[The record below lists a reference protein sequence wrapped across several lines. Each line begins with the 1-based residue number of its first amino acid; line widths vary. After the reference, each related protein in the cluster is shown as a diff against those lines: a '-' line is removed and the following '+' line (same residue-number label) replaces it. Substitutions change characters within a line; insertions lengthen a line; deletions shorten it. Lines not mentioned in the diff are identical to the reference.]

1 MLKRT
6 YRRFQQYNY
15 SLTVILITLL
25 IAFYSYQDFTKWS
38 IIRLIRAQGPMTYV
52 DTNTVIYYANCFS
65 EIGSEVYAEGT
76 FCSNWNYGST
86 VLKVVNFLS
95 ITSEN
100 TTFIGHFFTYS
111 ILATFVYLLHLIK
124 AFKHAQIVMF
134 FGFLSPSVWLLL
146 ERANFD
152 SLIYLMVFLSAL
164 LFRKGFELTAIGL
177 IVFTALFKFYTLPLL
192 IILLFLTT
200 KLHVKII
207 NIIGFSL
214 GTYIILGD
222 FRLMGGMSMQ
232 AGNNHFGMKIIG
244 NYLGKLGVKLGN
256 IEVYFLG
263 AVLFLAAIVFV
274 ILIISK
280 KEPQLFQD
288 TLFSEKIVY
297 IYIFMSSIFLIS
309 FSVGLSVDYRLVF
322 YLASAPIL
330 VTLLKSRI
338 SYLFSGSFLVGAWFC
353 YPAGLF
359 QPFGDLN
366 LELIAGFQIVVLFI
380 TTFLKKTSIL
390 SSKF

>member
-1 MLKRT
+1 MLKKT
-6 YRRFQQYNY
+6 FRRFQQYNY
-15 SLTVILITLL
+15 SLTLILTTLL
-25 IAFYSYQDFTKWS
+25 IAFYSYQDITKWS
-38 IIRLIRAQGPMTYV
+38 IIKLIGAQGPIIYV

-65 EIGSEVYAEGT
+65 KIGSEVYGEGM

-100 TTFIGHFFTYS
+100 TAFIGHFFTYL
-111 ILATFVYLLHLIK
+111 ILATFVYLLHLLK
-124 AFKHAQIVMF
+124 HFKHAQIVMF
-134 FGFLSPSVWLLL
+134 FGFLSPSVWLLM

-152 SLIYLMVFLSAL
+152 SLIYLMIFLSAL

-177 IVFTALFKFYTLPLL
+177 IIFTALFKFYTLPLL
-192 IILLFLTT
+192 IILLFLTS
-200 KLHVKII
+200 KFHVKII
-207 NIIGFSL
+207 NIIGLSL

-244 NYLGKLGVKLGN
+244 NYLGKLGVKLGT

-263 AVLFLAAIVFV
+263 AILFLVVIAFV
-274 ILIISK
+274 MIIISR
-280 KEPQLFQD
+280 KEPQLLHNK
-288 TLFSEKIVY
+288 LFSEKMEY
-297 IYIFMSSIFLIS
+297 IFIFMSSVFLIS

-330 VTLLKSRI
+330 VTLFKSRI
-338 SYLFSGSFLVGAWFC
+338 SYLFSGSFLVGAWLC

-359 QPFGDLN
+359 QTFGDLN
-366 LELIAGFQIVVLFI
+366 LELIAGFQIVVLLM
-380 TTFLKKTSIL
+380 TTLLKKTSVL
-390 SSKF
+390 RSKF